1 MGIPGCVP
9 IITKTL
15 NNSSASCTN
24 TKMQLTYTDTNTDT
38 NTNTNTN
45 KNTNKTW
52 SLKKKTWW
60 CNLAAKFD
68 STGRKDDYVG

>member
-9 IITKTL
+9 IIKKTL

-52 SLKKKTWW
+52 SLKKHDDAIWRP
-60 CNLAAKFD
+60 NLILREEKMIM
-68 STGRKDDYVG
+68 